1 MSHNGC
7 IGLHSNQTPCGCL
20 FTALIV
26 NRCSASP
33 QVDLEINEKILNLNN
48 REMQFRNIWRRHKCF
63 IYSL

>member
-48 REMQFRNIWRRHKCF
+48 REM
-63 IYSL
+63 